1 MGLKKIK
8 FGDKEVNK
16 KELHSSKQ
24 AISLDSV
31 DLNKI
36 VVSNK
41 LKINETTW
49 KYLCGYLNN
58 DIVQP
63 LCIILPQMNG
73 YIKYFDNGNKNMS
86 FFTEDEKVC
95 NKYNEIW
102 EVIRKLLK
110 VKYSSDPI
118 RDGKYIVTKLKLFNK
133 VNKTI
138 FNNSLEHIPLEKHTY
153 NCIAAINI
161 DSVLKINS
169 TKLETNDI
177 KKIYPQAYLEQCK
190 YKFKKKGCEFY

>member
-1 MGLKKIK
+1 M
-8 FGDKEVNK
+8 
-16 KELHSSKQ
+16 
-24 AISLDSV
+24 
-31 DLNKI
+31 
-36 VVSNK
+36 
-41 LKINETTW
+41 NETTW
-49 KYLCGYLNN
+49 KYLCSYLNN
-58 DIVQP
+58 DIVQT

-86 FFTEDEKVC
+86 FVIEDEKVC

-118 RDGKYIVTKLKLFNK
+118 RDGRYIVTKLKLFNK

-138 FNNSLEHIPLEKHTY
+138 FNNSLERIPLEKHTY

-169 TKLETNDI
+169 AKLETNDI

-190 YKFKKKGCEFY
+190 YKLKKEKVVNFIDSEIIDDSDDDINDAVDSHLIFLVSDSYVEI